1 MKTAFQHTDS
11 QPSHITIRTL
21 AIVGS
26 LWFMAILAP
35 TAAGQTQ
42 PNFELPRTPDETPAF
57 YQEGYAQV
65 DCSEM
70 PKLFG
75 SVDNDYCGLSVTK
88 SFGWYADI
96 ELAFQVEGYV
106 LKSQIPTN

>member
-42 PNFELPRTPDETPAF
+42 PNFELPMTPDET
-57 YQEGYAQV
+57 
-65 DCSEM
+65 
-70 PKLFG
+70 
-75 SVDNDYCGLSVTK
+75 T
-88 SFGWYADI
+88 
-96 ELAFQVEGYV
+96 
-106 LKSQIPTN
+106 